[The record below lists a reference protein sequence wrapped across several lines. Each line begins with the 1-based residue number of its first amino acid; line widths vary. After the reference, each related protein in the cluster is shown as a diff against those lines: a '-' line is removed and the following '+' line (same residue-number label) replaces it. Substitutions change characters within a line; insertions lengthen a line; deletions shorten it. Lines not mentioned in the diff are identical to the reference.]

1 VRRTC
6 VGLLAA
12 CAVVLASSGSASATP
27 LSFTFDSD
35 NQGWSQNQDQSSNDF
50 VSAGF
55 QPTDG
60 NPGGHLSA
68 VDTGS
73 DSGCPDS
80 IPCNSL
86 TFYSPI
92 LSTHFGANY
101 GGMAS
106 FDIRSSSSPGYAA
119 EMLFYTDGPN
129 YLDGILP
136 ENLGTDWHHLS
147 IALNE
152 TAKWLVCS
160 YTGGDCSTPS
170 QAQFKDL
177 LAASDHIAVMVDV
190 GPNESSMDTY
200 ELDNV
205 SLTDPPQPPAQKK
218 CKKKKHKRAA
228 AAAKKCKKKRHAKVR
243 G

>member
-6 VGLLAA
+6 LGLLAA
-12 CAVVLASSGSASATP
+12 CAVMLASSGSASATP
-27 LSFTFDSD
+27 LSYTFDSD

-55 QPTDG
+55 EPTDG

-73 DSGCPDS
+73 DSGCPHSD
-80 IPCNSL
+80 PCNSL
-86 TFYSPI
+86 TFYSPF
-92 LSTHFGANY
+92 LPAHFGANY

-119 EMLFYTDGPN
+119 EMLLYTNGPN
-129 YLDGILP
+129 YLDCIVP
-136 ENLGTDWHHLS
+136 EDLGTDWHHLS

-177 LAASDHIAVMVDV
+177 LAASDRVAVMADV

-205 SLTDPPQPPAQKK
+205 SLTDPPQPQKK
-218 CKKKKHKRAA
+218 CKKKKHKRAGA
-228 AAAKKCKKKRHAKVR
+228 AKKKKCKKKRRAKVR